1 MDGGA
6 HERTGPEHRAAS
18 SPDGGRDGGPGDDLP
33 VPRGLVALD
42 IVLKTI
48 LLWLVVRTAIDPS
61 WGNLEGKA
69 PMFRA
74 VTYPL
79 LAALL
84 PVIWIV
90 RARRGLPE
98 RPFPWLADV
107 LVTVTCFTDFLGNR
121 LDLYDAVTW
130 FDDAVHFVVNA
141 ALAAAV
147 VLLWCTPATRL
158 RDVLARAIAV
168 TTSVALAWEIWEYR
182 AFIERIGERFGAHA
196 DTLGDLGLGWA
207 GAVVGAL
214 AVVTTW
220 RRQEQLAGLRP
231 DEPEHRRS

>member
-1 MDGGA
+1 VSGGT
-6 HERTGPEHRAAS
+6 HERSGPEHRAPAAPIDAS
-18 SPDGGRDGGPGDDLP
+18 GGTPEDLP
-33 VPRGLVALD
+33 VPRGLVVLD
-42 IVLKTI
+42 IVLKTV

-74 VTYPL
+74 ITYPM
-79 LAALL
+79 LAAVL
-84 PVIWIV
+84 PVVWIV
-90 RARRGLPE
+90 RAWRGLPE

-107 LVTVTCFTDFLGNR
+107 LVTTTCFNDFLGNR

-141 ALAAAV
+141 ALSAAV

-158 RDVLARAIAV
+158 RDVLARAVAV
-168 TTSVALAWEIWEYR
+168 TTTVSLAWEIWEYR
-182 AFIERIGERFGAHA
+182 AFIERIGERFSAHA

-214 AVVTTW
+214 LVVTTW
-220 RRQEQLAGLRP
+220 RRQEQLAGLGP
-231 DEPEHRRS
+231 AQPEHRAG

>member
-1 MDGGA
+1 MSGGT
-6 HERTGPEHRAAS
+6 HERSGPEHRATAAPTDAS
-18 SPDGGRDGGPGDDLP
+18 RGTPEDLP
-33 VPRGLVALD
+33 VPRGLVVLD
-42 IVLKTI
+42 IVLKTV

-74 VTYPL
+74 ITYPM
-79 LAALL
+79 LAAVL
-84 PVIWIV
+84 PVVWIV
-90 RARRGLPE
+90 RSWRGLPE

-107 LVTVTCFTDFLGNR
+107 LVTATCFNDFLGNR

-158 RDVLARAIAV
+158 RDVLARAVAV
-168 TTSVALAWEIWEYR
+168 TTTVSLAWEIWEYR
-182 AFIERIGERFGAHA
+182 AFIERIGERFSAHA

-214 AVVTTW
+214 LVVTTW
-220 RRQEQLAGLRP
+220 RRQEQLAGLGP
-231 DEPEHRRS
+231 AQPEHRAG